1 MGNPF
6 KKDKP
11 EPTPTAATTAA
22 TTTPTVDAA
31 PDKVEVAQA
40 KTQAKTTTRRR
51 RGTMGTQRSLL
62 SGGYRGFLDQDTL
75 G

>member
-11 EPTPTAATTAA
+11 APTPAV
-22 TTTPTVDAA
+22 TTPTVEAT

-51 RGTMGTQRSLL
+51 RGTMGTQSSLL